1 LTGAVIEV
9 PAIASG
15 VWLLGRLGIANPDV
29 GYMTILRMTAVFAGI
44 AALLTAGGIGR
55 LAAHAQAG
63 QVGRRRAMVVA
74 IRAHA
79 AAGAGLVLI
88 AAIPHGHLPGHSF
101 LWLAFLAMGAV
112 VGAACGAV
120 IGLVCS
126 GAAPIGFADV
136 LSLAKTPGAALR
148 QLLDPEDLIK
158 LGGVVRR
165 GTSRMFDGI
174 FEPAKGPPADDPK
187 AKPTKPKDAPRQ

>member
-1 LTGAVIEV
+1 MTGAVIEI

-63 QVGRRRAMVVA
+63 QTTRTRALAVA
-74 IRAHA
+74 MRAHA

-88 AAIPHGHLPGHSF
+88 AAIPHGHLPGHSL

-112 VGAACGAV
+112 VGAACGFV

-136 LSLAKTPGAALR
+136 WSLARTPGAALR
-148 QLLDPEDLIK
+148 QLLDPEDLVK
-158 LGGVVRR
+158 LGGLVRR
-165 GTSRMFDGI
+165 GTTRVFDGI
-174 FEPAKGPPADDPK
+174 FEPAKGPPPEDK
-187 AKPTKPKDAPRQ
+187 AKPKDAPRE